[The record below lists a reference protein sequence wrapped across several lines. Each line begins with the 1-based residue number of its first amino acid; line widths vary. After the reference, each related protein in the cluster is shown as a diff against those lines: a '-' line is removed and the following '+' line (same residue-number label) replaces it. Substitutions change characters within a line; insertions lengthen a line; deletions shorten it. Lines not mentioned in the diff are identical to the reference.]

1 MEYGINNERGLKSPS
16 RHRWKNS
23 CVHYSVRETCRDSIC
38 EAICK
43 TSNDSISS
51 YSHDTSSLSDSKEEQ
66 RSSRYNLKYQGVEP
80 CAVGSRKLG
89 LERKRFHERATTDE
103 YEVRFLTSYKRI
115 VEIQET

>member
-1 MEYGINNERGLKSPS
+1 MLYGIN
-16 RHRWKNS
+16 
-23 CVHYSVRETCRDSIC
+23 SVRETCMYCTKDKRSDGIHC
-38 EAICK
+38 GIQ
-43 TSNDSISS
+43 S

-103 YEVRFLTSYKRI
+103 YEVRFLTSYKTNTN
-115 VEIQET
+115 EAG